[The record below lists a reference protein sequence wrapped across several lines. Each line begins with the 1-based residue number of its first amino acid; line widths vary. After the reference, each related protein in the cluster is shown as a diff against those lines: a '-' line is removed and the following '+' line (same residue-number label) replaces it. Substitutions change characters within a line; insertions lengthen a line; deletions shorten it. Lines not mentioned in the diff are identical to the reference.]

1 MTKKTIYVAGPMTGY
16 DNLNFEAFNF
26 FAENLRADGWKVHNP
41 AEINPDL
48 DADWADCMIE
58 DIQYVVN
65 SDAIFM
71 LRGWEKS
78 KGATVE
84 WIVANALGLEIYYED
99 DDVARKPNYPS
110 GADGKAQPT

>member
-1 MTKKTIYVAGPMTGY
+1 MTKKTIYCAGPMSGY
-16 DNLNFEAFNF
+16 DNLNFDAFNT
-26 FAENLRADGWKVHNP
+26 ATAALRADGWTVHNP
-41 AEINPDL
+41 AEINPNL

-84 WIVANALGLEIYYED
+84 WIVAQALGLEVLYED
-99 DDVARKPNYPS
+99 DDVARKPDSP
-110 GADGKAQPT
+110 